1 MYSEIGL
8 PQIELASCKS
18 RSLSQNKNLKN
29 KMVEKELSVTVNN
42 RQLHKKT
49 KLLKRRLFS

>member
-1 MYSEIGL
+1 MYSEKGL
-8 PQIELASCKS
+8 PQIEPASCKS
-18 RSLSQNKNLKN
+18 RSLSQNKNLKK

-49 KLLKRRLFS
+49 KLPKRRLFS

>member
-1 MYSEIGL
+1 MYSEKGL
-8 PQIELASCKS
+8 PQIELASWKS

-29 KMVEKELSVTVNN
+29 KMVEKELSVTVSN

-49 KLLKRRLFS
+49 KLSKRRLFS

>member
-1 MYSEIGL
+1 MYSEKGL

-18 RSLSQNKNLKN
+18 RSLSQNKNLKK

-49 KLLKRRLFS
+49 KLSKRRLFS

>member
-8 PQIELASCKS
+8 PQIELASFKS

-42 RQLHKKT
+42 RQLHKKK
-49 KLLKRRLFS
+49 KLPKGCLFS